1 MTFVSEIWNI
11 RLFIYMG
18 DYPASAMPS
27 DRASTAASILPPG
40 WLTRDT
46 ACPTKLTFAD
56 TISVWC
62 KVLFEKL
69 YRFKV

>member
-1 MTFVSEIWNI
+1 MTFVSEIWTI
-11 RLFIYMG
+11 QVFIYIG

-27 DRASTAASILPPG
+27 DRASAAASALPAG

-56 TISVWC
+56 TISV
-62 KVLFEKL
+62 
-69 YRFKV
+69 